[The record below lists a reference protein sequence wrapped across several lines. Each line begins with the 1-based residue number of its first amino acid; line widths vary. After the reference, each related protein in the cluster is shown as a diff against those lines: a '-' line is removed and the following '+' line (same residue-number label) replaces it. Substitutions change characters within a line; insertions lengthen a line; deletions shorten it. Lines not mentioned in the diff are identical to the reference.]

1 MTVETAGTDSDETA
15 GAEETRTGTEEIHQI
30 GRRRDYHLLLLTFRP
45 VFVNSKQIHTY
56 SLTETLSKR
65 QDFGR
70 VKSSLISEV
79 LSYFGKT
86 GLS

>member
-1 MTVETAGTDSDETA
+1 MFP
-15 GAEETRTGTEEIHQI
+15 
-30 GRRRDYHLLLLTFRP
+30 LLAFRP